1 MRALARRAWGRIA
14 DPRRTYNELLVL
26 RDLVRLRR
34 GAARALRAARPRR
47 TGSGAA
53 LFVSMTDNV
62 HQLKLEGVL
71 AKAVQLEG
79 YRPVVL
85 TLKGARWA
93 EPYLR
98 SFGLQDFVYPD
109 DYLSA
114 AEAAEAER
122 AAADFLAGDVS
133 VQSLKALEFR
143 GAHVGQQ
150 ALSTLSRH
158 FYAGR
163 IALGDPEVQTVLG
176 DVLPLATRGVI
187 SAGRLLDQVQP
198 DLVLFIE
205 KGYAGMGSIYDV
217 ALQRGANVIQ
227 MMAVGMHWR
236 DALLFKRYN
245 EETRRLHPASLSAES
260 WARVR
265 EIPWTERHERILEE
279 EFAIRYGSGQKHP
292 DAGLQE
298 GKRVL
303 SPDEVRAQ
311 LGLDPAK
318 KTVVLF
324 SHILWDANL
333 FFGDDLFED
342 QETWLVETVKAM
354 CANPAVNWV
363 VKLHPANLIKG
374 ATRSNDEEAIRDTVG
389 ELPPHVTLMPP
400 DTDVNTYSLFPFI
413 DAGITIRGTVGLEL
427 PCFGAP
433 VLTAGTG
440 RYSGLGFT
448 NDSATVAEYLGKLA
462 HVQDLPRLT
471 ADETELAKKHAF
483 GLFHLRPFLFTSFN
497 ASYMD
502 RNAFAA
508 QHPLASN
515 LDVVLCTPE
524 EVENAADLR
533 DFVRWAEDADRLDY
547 LRELEEDRL
556 PEPLELQR
564 A

>member
-1 MRALARRAWGRIA
+1 MLDVLGKVRRRLA
-14 DPRRTYNELLVL
+14 DPRRTYHELLVL
-26 RDLVRLRR
+26 SDLLRTR
-34 GAARALRAARPRR
+34 RSTQALRAAPPRR
-47 TGSGAA
+47 SGSGTA

-71 AKAVQLEG
+71 ARALQLDG
-79 YRPVVL
+79 YRAVVL

-98 SFGLQDFVYPD
+98 SFGIAEFVYPE
-109 DYLSA
+109 DYLPA
-114 AEAAEAER
+114 DEADEAER
-122 AAADFLAGDVS
+122 AAAKFLAGDVT

-163 IALGDPEVQTVLG
+163 ISLGDPEVERVLAN
-176 DVLPLATRGVI
+176 VLPLSTRSVV
-187 SAGRLLDQVQP
+187 SAERLLDRVEP

-260 WARVR
+260 WASVR
-265 EIPWTERHERILEE
+265 ETPWTEQHEEVLRR
-279 EFAIRYGSGQKHP
+279 EFEIRYGSGQKHP

-298 GKRVL
+298 GKRML
-303 SPDEVRAQ
+303 SPEELRAR
-311 LGLDPAK
+311 LHLDPAK

-333 FFGDDLFED
+333 FFGEDLFED

-374 ATRSNDEEAIRDTVG
+374 ATRANDEEAIREAIG
-389 ELPPHVTLMPP
+389 ELPSHVKLMQP
-400 DTDVNTYSLFPFI
+400 DTDVNTYSLFPFV

-427 PCFGAP
+427 PCFGVP

-440 RYSGLGFT
+440 RYSGMGFT
-448 NDSATVAEYLGKLA
+448 NDSATVREYLDKLA

-471 ADETELAKKHAF
+471 PEEAELAKKHAY

-497 ASYMD
+497 ASYMG
-502 RNAFAA
+502 REAFAA
-508 QHPLASN
+508 QHPLAAN
-515 LDVVLCTPE
+515 LELTLRTAE
-524 EVENAADLR
+524 EVEATADLPDFVEWAAD
-533 DFVRWAEDADRLDY
+533 ASKLDY
-547 LRELEEDRL
+547 LREDELA
-556 PEPLELQR
+556 PVLELER
-564 A
+564 V

>member
-1 MRALARRAWGRIA
+1 
-14 DPRRTYNELLVL
+14 
-26 RDLVRLRR
+26 
-34 GAARALRAARPRR
+34 
-47 TGSGAA
+47 
-53 LFVSMTDNV
+53 MTDNV

-71 AKAVQLEG
+71 AKALQLEG

-98 SFGLQDFVYPD
+98 SFGLSEFVYPD
-109 DYLSA
+109 DYLAGPDA
-114 AEAAEAER
+114 AEADR
-122 AAADFLAGDVS
+122 AAADFLDGAVS

-163 IALGDPEVQTVLG
+163 ISLGDAAVQERLA
-176 DVLPLATRGVI
+176 DILPLATRSVI
-187 SAGRLLDQVQP
+187 SAERLLDRVRP

-227 MMAVGMHWR
+227 LMAVGMHWR
-236 DALLFKRYN
+236 DALLLKRYN

-265 EIPWTERHERILEE
+265 EIQWTEPHERVLQE
-279 EFAIRYGSGQKHP
+279 EFATRYGNGQKHP

-303 SPDEVRAQ
+303 PPDEVRAR
-311 LGLDPAK
+311 LGLDPDK

-354 CANPAVNWV
+354 VANPAVNWV

-374 ATRSNDEEAIRDTVG
+374 ATRSNDEEAIRDAVG
-389 ELPPHVTLMPP
+389 KLPPHVKLMQP

-440 RYSGLGFT
+440 RYSGMGFT
-448 NDSATVAEYLGKLA
+448 NDSATVDEYVGKLA
-462 HVQDLPRLT
+462 RIQDLPRLSEE
-471 ADETELAKKHAF
+471 ETTLAKKHAY

-502 RNAFAA
+502 RDAFAA
-508 QHPLASN
+508 QHPLAAN
-515 LDVVLCTPE
+515 LDVVLRTPD
-524 EVENAADLR
+524 EVERAEDLR
-533 DFVRWAEDADRLDY
+533 EFVRWAESSELDY
-547 LRELEEDRL
+547 LRELAEDRVAV
-556 PEPLELQR
+556 P

>member
-1 MRALARRAWGRIA
+1 LSLARRVRGRLA
-14 DPRRTYNELLVL
+14 DPRRTVNELLVL
-26 RDLVRLRR
+26 RDLVRTRR
-34 GAARALRAARPRR
+34 TASALRTARPRR
-47 TGSGAA
+47 SGSGTA
-53 LFVSMTDNV
+53 LFVSMTDNA

-71 AKAVQLEG
+71 GKALQLEG
-79 YRPVVL
+79 YRVVVL

-98 SFGLQDFVYPD
+98 SFGISEFVYPD
-109 DYLSA
+109 EA
-114 AEAAEAER
+114 ETAEADQ
-122 AAADFLAGDVS
+122 AAADFLRGRVS
-133 VQSLKALEFR
+133 VQTLKNFEFR

-163 IALGDPEVQTVLG
+163 ISLGDAAVQERLA
-176 DVLPLATRGVI
+176 DILPLATRSVV
-187 SAGRLLDQVQP
+187 SAERLLDRVEP
-198 DLVLFIE
+198 DMVLFIE

-265 EIPWTERHERILEE
+265 EIPWTDEHERLLEE

-303 SPDEVRAQ
+303 SADEVRAR

-354 CANPAVNWV
+354 VANPAVNWV

-374 ATRSNDEEAIRDTVG
+374 ATRSNDEEAIRDAVG
-389 ELPPHVTLMPP
+389 MLPPHVRLMQP
-400 DTDVNTYSLFPFI
+400 DTDVNTYSLFPVI

-440 RYSGLGFT
+440 RYSGMGFT
-448 NDSATVAEYLGKLA
+448 NDSSSVDEYLGKLA
-462 HVQDLPRLT
+462 TIQDLPRLT
-471 ADETELAKKHAF
+471 EEETLLAKKHAY

-497 ASYMD
+497 ASYMS
-502 RNAFAA
+502 REAFARA
-508 QHPLASN
+508 HPLAAN
-515 LDVVLCTPE
+515 LEVVLRTPE
-524 EVENAADLR
+524 QVEAAEDLR
-533 DFVRWAEDADRLDY
+533 EFVRWAESSKLDY
-547 LRELEEDRL
+547 LRELAQDRVL
-556 PEPLELQR
+556 EP

>member
-1 MRALARRAWGRIA
+1 VAAIARRAWGRLS
-14 DPRRTYNELLVL
+14 DPRRTYNEALVL
-26 RDLVRLRR
+26 RDLVGLRR
-34 GAARALRAARPRR
+34 GAARALQAARPRR
-47 TGSGAA
+47 TGSGTA

-71 AKAVQLEG
+71 AKALQLDG

-98 SFGLQDFVYPD
+98 SFGLSDFVYPD
-109 DYLSA
+109 DYLPE
-114 AEAAEAER
+114 AEAAEADQ

-163 IALGDPEVQTVLG
+163 ISLGDAAVQERLA
-176 DVLPLATRGVI
+176 DILPLAMRSVV
-187 SAGRLLDQVQP
+187 SAERLLDRVQP
-198 DLVLFIE
+198 DMVLFIE

-245 EETRRLHPASLSAES
+245 EETRRLHPASLSAET

-279 EFAIRYGSGQKHP
+279 EFATRYGSGQKHP

-298 GKRVL
+298 GKQVL
-303 SPDEVRAQ
+303 PPDEVRAR

-354 CANPAVNWV
+354 VANPAVNWV

-374 ATRSNDEEAIRDTVG
+374 ATRSNDEEAIRDAVG
-389 ELPPHVTLMPP
+389 ELPPHVKLMAP

-440 RYSGLGFT
+440 RYSGMGFT
-448 NDSATVAEYLGKLA
+448 NDSSSVEEYLGKLA
-462 HVQDLPRLT
+462 RIQDLPRLSEE
-471 ADETELAKKHAF
+471 ETLLAKKHAY
-483 GLFHLRPFLFTSFN
+483 GLFHLRPFLFSSFN
-497 ASYMD
+497 ASYMGRD
-502 RNAFAA
+502 AFAS
-508 QHPLASN
+508 QHPLAAN
-515 LDVVLCTPE
+515 LDVVLRTPRAVE
-524 EVENAADLR
+524 EAEDLR
-533 DFVRWAEDADRLDY
+533 EFVSWAESDQLDY
-547 LRELEEDRL
+547 LRSLDEDRHV
-556 PEPLELQR
+556 EPLELQH